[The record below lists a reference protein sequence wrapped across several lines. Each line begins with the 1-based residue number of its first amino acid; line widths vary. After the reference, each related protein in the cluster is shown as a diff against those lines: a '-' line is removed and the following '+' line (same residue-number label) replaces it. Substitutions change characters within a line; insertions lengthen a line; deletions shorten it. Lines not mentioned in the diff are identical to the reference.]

1 MMTYI
6 ERTTLIT
13 KSNLKIWCWSQVYVI
28 IGMHIYYTLVKGDI
42 TVVRVGATNAARQA
56 RQVDKQGILKNCT
69 SFTDCITKINNT
81 QVGNW
86 KDVDVLMSMYSLIEY
101 SNNYSK
107 TFRNLYY
114 FCRDV
119 PHATITDSES

>member
-1 MMTYI
+1 MSYI
-6 ERTTLIT
+6 EHTTLIAR
-13 KSNLKIWCWSQVYVI
+13 SNLKIWCWSQVYVI
-28 IGMHIYYTLVKGDI
+28 IRMHIYYTLVKGDI
-42 TVVRVGATNAARQA
+42 TVVRVGATNAARPAGQA
-56 RQVDKQGILKNCT
+56 DKQRIIKNST

-86 KDVDVLMSMYSLIEY
+86 KDANVLMPMYSLIEY

-107 TFRNLYY
+107 TFRNLYH

>member
-1 MMTYI
+1 MSYI
-6 ERTTLIT
+6 EHTTLIAR
-13 KSNLKIWCWSQVYVI
+13 SNLKIWCWSQVYVI
-28 IGMHIYYTLVKGDI
+28 IRMHIYYTLVKGDI
-42 TVVRVGATNAARQA
+42 TVVRVGATNAARPAGQA
-56 RQVDKQGILKNCT
+56 DKQRILKNCRL
-69 SFTDCITKINNT
+69 FADCITKINNT

-86 KDVDVLMSMYSLIEY
+86 KDANVLMPMYSLIEY

-107 TFRNLYY
+107 TFRNLYH

>member
-1 MMTYI
+1 MSYI
-6 ERTTLIT
+6 ERTTLIAR
-13 KSNLKIWCWSQVYVI
+13 SNLKIWCWSQVYVI
-28 IGMHIYYTLVKGDI
+28 IRMHIYYTLVKGDI
-42 TVVRVGATNAARQA
+42 TVVRVGATNAARPAGQA
-56 RQVDKQGILKNCT
+56 DKQRILKNCRL
-69 SFTDCITKINNT
+69 FADCITKINNT

-86 KDVDVLMSMYSLIEY
+86 KDANVLMPMYSLIEY

-107 TFRNLYY
+107 TFRNLYH

>member
-1 MMTYI
+1 MSYI
-6 ERTTLIT
+6 ERTTLIAR
-13 KSNLKIWCWSQVYVI
+13 SNLKIWCWSQVYVI
-28 IGMHIYYTLVKGDI
+28 IRMHTYYTLVKGDI
-42 TVVRVGATNAARQA
+42 TVVRVGATNAARPAGQA
-56 RQVDKQGILKNCT
+56 DKQRILKNCRL
-69 SFTDCITKINNT
+69 FADCITKINNT

-86 KDVDVLMSMYSLIEY
+86 KDANVLMPMYSLIEY

-107 TFRNLYY
+107 TFRNLYH

>member
-1 MMTYI
+1 MSYI
-6 ERTTLIT
+6 ERTTLIAR
-13 KSNLKIWCWSQVYVI
+13 SNLKIWCWSQVYVI
-28 IGMHIYYTLVKGDI
+28 VRMHIYYTLVKGDI
-42 TVVRVGATNAARQA
+42 TVVRVGATNAARPAGQA
-56 RQVDKQGILKNCT
+56 DKQRILKNCRL
-69 SFTDCITKINNT
+69 FADCITKINNT

-86 KDVDVLMSMYSLIEY
+86 KDANVLMPMYSLIEY

-107 TFRNLYY
+107 TFRNLYH